1 MKKIWLCVLFLLC
14 SVLISCDGTETGG
27 KDGGITT
34 IKFVCNAGYVAE
46 FEGRIAEFEK
56 LHPEI
61 NVEIQGI
68 AASSWG
74 EMLNTISLDIIS
86 GNGPDIADIASEGMY
101 TFAESGLLEP
111 IDSYLE
117 RDREEMAETLAEIDS
132 NLINSHKINGK
143 LYSLPTVWNNM
154 CIYYN
159 KSVLKAAGL
168 EEPQAGWTTEDFLQM
183 CKEVS
188 KNNTGGA
195 KDIYG
200 YSFYQSYF
208 TTLEPWLQAFNSS
221 ILSDDWTEST
231 VNTTNAKQAFSY
243 LYDLVNNHKVSPAM
257 GSDDAQLFTQ
267 NRLAFLGAGMW
278 YVEKLKNMGFGAEQY
293 DVVPWPSV
301 DGQVH
306 SVIGVGGA
314 PIFKDS
320 KHKEEAWELAKFL
333 SSKDFQSGFLSNSI
347 WAIPSVKTAADTVF
361 AKSFFP
367 NNAQIFWD
375 AATYG
380 KYVPAPA
387 AYTAIESTILRE
399 FGAYMAG
406 VKTLDVAMSDAQKKM
421 NEALGN

>member
-143 LYSLPTVWNNM
+143 LYS
-154 CIYYN
+154 I
-159 KSVLKAAGL
+159 
-168 EEPQAGWTTEDFLQM
+168 Q
-183 CKEVS
+183 
-188 KNNTGGA
+188 
-195 KDIYG
+195 
-200 YSFYQSYF
+200 
-208 TTLEPWLQAFNSS
+208 
-221 ILSDDWTEST
+221 
-231 VNTTNAKQAFSY
+231 
-243 LYDLVNNHKVSPAM
+243 
-257 GSDDAQLFTQ
+257 
-267 NRLAFLGAGMW
+267 
-278 YVEKLKNMGFGAEQY
+278 
-293 DVVPWPSV
+293 
-301 DGQVH
+301 
-306 SVIGVGGA
+306 
-314 PIFKDS
+314 
-320 KHKEEAWELAKFL
+320 
-333 SSKDFQSGFLSNSI
+333 
-347 WAIPSVKTAADTVF
+347 
-361 AKSFFP
+361 
-367 NNAQIFWD
+367 
-375 AATYG
+375 
-380 KYVPAPA
+380 
-387 AYTAIESTILRE
+387 
-399 FGAYMAG
+399 
-406 VKTLDVAMSDAQKKM
+406 
-421 NEALGN
+421 

>member
-1 MKKIWLCVLFLLC
+1 MKKVWLLLLVLMCFT
-14 SVLISCDGTETGG
+14 LISCNDSTENGNG
-27 KDGGITT
+27 DVTT

-46 FEGRIAEFEK
+46 FEERIAEFET
-56 LHPEI
+56 LHSEI

-111 IDSYLE
+111 IDSYIE
-117 RDREEMAETLAEIDS
+117 RDREELEETLSEIDS

-159 KSVLKAAGL
+159 KSVLKNAGL
-168 EEPQAGWTTEDFLQM
+168 AEPEAGWTTNDFLEM
-183 CKEVS
+183 CKAVS

-200 YSFYQSYF
+200 YAFYQNYF

-221 ILSDDWTEST
+221 MLNDDWTESL
-231 VNTTNAKQAFSY
+231 VNTPNAKQAFSY
-243 LYDLVNNHKVSPAM
+243 LNDLVNVHKVAPAM
-257 GSDDAQLFTQ
+257 GTDDAQLFVQ
-267 NRLAFLGAGMW
+267 NRVAFLGAGMW
-278 YVEKLKNMGFGAEQY
+278 YVEKLKNMGFGSEQY
-293 DVVPWPSV
+293 DVVPWPSI
-301 DGQVH
+301 DGEVH

-333 SSKDFQSGFLSNSI
+333 SSKDFQNNFLANSI
-347 WAIPSVKTAADTVF
+347 WAIPSVKSAADTVF

-367 NNAQIFWD
+367 KNAEIFWD
-375 AATYG
+375 AAEYG
-380 KYVPAPA
+380 KYVPAPS

-399 FGAYMAG
+399 FGAYIAG
-406 VKTLDVAMSDAQKKM
+406 VKTLDVAMKDAENKM